1 MINEISTN
9 AEKRIAKITKDKQ
22 LGHMV
27 GKMLSNN
34 VFDMPDI
41 EKIYNLIHAKAIE
54 ITPKKRM
61 YSSNIEIEL

>member
-1 MINEISTN
+1 
-9 AEKRIAKITKDKQ
+9 
-22 LGHMV
+22 MV

-41 EKIYNLIHAKAIE
+41 DKIYNLIHAKAVE

-61 YSSNIEIEL
+61 YSSNIEIEF